1 MLTVALFTIQDM
13 EETSM
18 SINKQWI
25 WKKRYHTYN
34 GILPSH
40 KKGKIMPFAATWL
53 DLEILVLSEVR
64 QRKIE
69 YDVMYI
75 WNLKNGVK

>member
-1 MLTVALFTIQDM
+1 
-13 EETSM
+13 
-18 SINKQWI
+18 
-25 WKKRYHTYN
+25 
-34 GILPSH
+34 
-40 KKGKIMPFAATWL
+40 MPFAATWL

>member
-1 MLTVALFTIQDM
+1 
-13 EETSM
+13 
-18 SINKQWI
+18 
-25 WKKRYHTYN
+25 
-34 GILPSH
+34 
-40 KKGKIMPFAATWL
+40 MPFAATWL

-75 WNLKNGVK
+75 WNLKNGFK